1 MTATI
6 SNEDLT
12 GDNQEIELVHYY
24 KLRDFGQLLAAAE
37 IVEQEQWELKIPKTE
52 GNLFAGTFRVRKER
66 GRGEPNWFYTAT
78 TKTVVPGKAGK
89 EEKTREIDESFFN
102 TIKGMATKGMYKLR
116 CTFPIPG
123 TANTWPANTNNYN
136 DALCW
141 QIDVFPP
148 VGDTADSDS
157 NAPGKFFG
165 WVKVDLE
172 SPTQLTNIPEFPLDF
187 ERAITAQYG
196 ARTEEDEAMVSS
208 WYQSAFIYTHE
219 KDQQRVEALA
229 AAAEA
234 AKPQQPQEP
243 ADPAAA
249 DSPPPVDSAG
259 EETTPATT
267 EEPEKGEEEK
277 EQESASK
284 APTSEEGPVDGTG
297 GTTE

>member
-123 TANTWPANTNNYN
+123 TANTWPAGTNNYN

-141 QIDVFPP
+141 QIDVFTP
-148 VGDTADSDS
+148 VGDTVDSDS

-172 SPTQLTNIPEFPLDF
+172 SPTQLTTIPEFPLDF
-187 ERAITAQYG
+187 ERAITEQYG
-196 ARTEEDEAMVSS
+196 SRTEEDEAMVSS

-219 KDQQRVEALA
+219 KDQQRVEAM
-229 AAAEA
+229 AAAESGKA
-234 AKPQQPQEP
+234 QPEP
-243 ADPAAA
+243 AEPTDQ
-249 DSPPPVDSAG
+249 VDEA
-259 EETTPATT
+259 
-267 EEPEKGEEEK
+267 K
-277 EQESASK
+277 
-284 APTSEEGPVDGTG
+284 SEEGSAVPVETANEKPETG
-297 GTTE
+297 DEEENGESDSSTGDEPTDMDDEAGGKAE